1 MPKYAIHLFMPATVL
16 LLSAILIAL
25 PSTGAAAGSP
35 AAGSPAAPII
45 PAPPQLAAEGYLLLD
60 ADTGRVLVEHNSEQ
74 RLPPASLTKIMTSYV
89 AAEEIE
95 RGTLT
100 ETEEVDVSVKAWR
113 MEGSRMFIQEGTK
126 VSVDQL
132 LKGIIIQSGNDASVA
147 MAEHIA
153 GGEDAFADV
162 MNQHAMRLGMSD
174 TNFMNATGL
183 PDEDHYT
190 TASDLA
196 KLTIALINRHPEHY
210 KIYSEKS
217 FRYNEINQSNRNK
230 LLWADRSVDGV
241 KTGHTEAAGYCLV
254 ASAVRNNMRLISVVM
269 GTKSEKARATESQ
282 KLLSYGFR
290 YFETVRLYDA
300 REILNTVRLWNAEV
314 SSVSMG
320 LGEAVVITLPRGSK
334 GSLSAAMDV
343 ESVILG
349 PISAGQALGQLT
361 VSMGDNVVYEGPLIA
376 LADIPEA
383 GFFKRMWHSL
393 SLFALQLFGGDPLKI
408 P

>member
-1 MPKYAIHLFMPATVL
+1 L
-16 LLSAILIAL
+16 LCLQQ
-25 PSTGAAAGSP
+25 
-35 AAGSPAAPII
+35 
-45 PAPPQLAAEGYLLLD
+45 APPQDRLPQDRLPQGRLAHLLYLRHRNWPRRDICCLMLIP
-60 ADTGRVLVEHNSEQ
+60 GRVLVEHNSKQ

-174 TNFMNATGL
+174 TNFKNATGL

-210 KIYSEKS
+210 KLYSEKS

-230 LLWADRSVDGV
+230 LLWG
-241 KTGHTEAAGYCLV
+241 
-254 ASAVRNNMRLISVVM
+254 
-269 GTKSEKARATESQ
+269 
-282 KLLSYGFR
+282 
-290 YFETVRLYDA
+290 
-300 REILNTVRLWNAEV
+300 
-314 SSVSMG
+314 
-320 LGEAVVITLPRGSK
+320 
-334 GSLSAAMDV
+334 
-343 ESVILG
+343 
-349 PISAGQALGQLT
+349 
-361 VSMGDNVVYEGPLIA
+361 
-376 LADIPEA
+376 
-383 GFFKRMWHSL
+383 
-393 SLFALQLFGGDPLKI
+393 
-408 P
+408 

>member
-1 MPKYAIHLFMPATVL
+1 MPKYATNFVPATL
-16 LLSAILIAL
+16 ILLSAMLISLPATAAL
-25 PSTGAAAGSP
+25 AGSS
-35 AAGSPAAPII
+35 AEPII

-60 ADTGRVLVEHNSEQ
+60 ADTGRVLVEHNSKQ

-100 ETEEVDVSVKAWR
+100 EDEMVDVSVKAWK

-162 MNQHAMRLGMSD
+162 MNQHALRLGMTD
-174 TNFMNATGL
+174 THFMNATGL

-196 KLTIALINRHPEHY
+196 KLTIALINRHPDHY
-210 KIYSEKS
+210 KLYSEKS

-230 LLWADRSVDGV
+230 LLWGDRSVDGV

-254 ASAVRNNMRLISVVM
+254 ASAVRDNMRLISVVM

-290 YFETVRLYDA
+290 YFETVRLYDE
-300 REILNTVRLWNAEV
+300 REILNQVRIWNAET
-314 SSVSMG
+314 STVSMG

-334 GSLSAAMDV
+334 GALSAAMDV
-343 ESVILG
+343 ESVIHG
-349 PISAGQALGQLT
+349 PISAGQELGRLA
-361 VSMGDNVVYEGPLIA
+361 VSMGDDIVYEGPLIA

-383 GFFKRMWHSL
+383 GFFKSIWHSL
-393 SLFALQLFGGDPLKI
+393 SLFFLQLLGGDPLKI

>member
-1 MPKYAIHLFMPATVL
+1 MLKHSTQNIL
-16 LLSAILIAL
+16 LMITALIVVAMVSE
-25 PSTGAAAGSP
+25 PVQSS
-35 AAGSPAAPII
+35 SAPII

-60 ADTGRVLVEHNSEQ
+60 ADTGRILVEHNSQQ

-89 AAEEIE
+89 AAEELDQ
-95 RGTLT
+95 GTLS
-100 ETEEVDVSVKAWR
+100 ESDEVDISVKAWK
-113 MEGSRMFIQEGTK
+113 MEGSRMFVQEGTK
-126 VSVDQL
+126 VPVRDL
-132 LKGIIIQSGNDASVA
+132 MKGIIIQSGNDASVA

-162 MNQHAMRLGMSD
+162 MNQHASRLEMND
-174 TNFMNATGL
+174 THFMNATGL
-183 PDEDHYT
+183 PDENHYT

-217 FRYNEINQSNRNK
+217 FTYNEIKQNNRNS
-230 LLWADRSVDGV
+230 LLWGDKSVDGV

-269 GTKSEKARATESQ
+269 GTRSTKARATESQ

-290 YFETVRLYDA
+290 YYETVRLYDA
-300 REILNTVRLWNAEV
+300 NEMLNTVRLWNAQAA
-314 SSVSMG
+314 SVSMG
-320 LGEAVVITLPRGSK
+320 LGEAVVITIPRGAK
-334 GSLSAAMDV
+334 GMLTAAMDV
-343 ESVILG
+343 ENVILG
-349 PISAGQALGQLT
+349 PIQAGQALGQLT
-361 VSMGDNVVYEGPLIA
+361 VSMGDDVVYKGALVA

-383 GFFKRMWHSL
+383 GFFKSVWDSL
-393 SLFALQLFGGDPLKI
+393 SLFFLKLFGGDPLKM